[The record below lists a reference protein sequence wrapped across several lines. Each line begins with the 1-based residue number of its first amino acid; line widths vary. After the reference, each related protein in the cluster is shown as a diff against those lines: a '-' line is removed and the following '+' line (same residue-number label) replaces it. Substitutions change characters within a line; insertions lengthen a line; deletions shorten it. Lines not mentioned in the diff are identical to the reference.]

1 MTSELGMAESVES
14 LLRRTSCP
22 KYRVPLLSEEC
33 PRLENHSH
41 TNGHADKPNIT
52 FAGYLFACRIKS
64 HISSIA
70 LRTTFNT
77 DTW

>member
-1 MTSELGMAESVES
+1 MPSELGMAESVES

-22 KYRVPLLSEEC
+22 KYRAPLLSEEC
-33 PRLENHSH
+33 PHDKNHRYGD
-41 TNGHADKPNIT
+41 GHADKPNIT

-70 LRTTFNT
+70 PRTTFNT
-77 DTW
+77 DT

>member
-1 MTSELGMAESVES
+1 
-14 LLRRTSCP
+14 
-22 KYRVPLLSEEC
+22 
-33 PRLENHSH
+33 
-41 TNGHADKPNIT
+41 
-52 FAGYLFACRIKS
+52 LFACRIKS

>member
-1 MTSELGMAESVES
+1 MPSELGMAESVES
-14 LLRRTSCP
+14 LLRRTGCP

-33 PRLENHSH
+33 PHDENHRYGD
-41 TNGHADKPNIT
+41 GHADKPNIT

-70 LRTTFNT
+70 PRTTFNT
-77 DTW
+77 DT